1 MTRAI
6 TSTVTKAKHKKILK
20 LAKGYRGRSSNCYK
34 IAKQRVEK
42 GLQYAYRD
50 RRKRK
55 TEFRSLWNVRLNAA
69 LRQRGMIYSRFI
81 HMINQLG
88 IELNRK
94 MLSEMAMTSVVSFE
108 ALVAYVQAKF
118 SESKED
124 QVQAA

>member
-69 LRQRGMIYSRFI
+69 LRQRGMIYSKFI
-81 HMINQLG
+81 YMINQLG
-88 IELNRK
+88 IDLNRK
-94 MLSEMAMTSVVSFE
+94 MLSEMAMTSVASFD
-108 ALVAYVQAKF
+108 ALVVHVQAKF
-118 SESKED
+118 SESENN

>member
-6 TSTVTKAKHKKILK
+6 TSTVTKAKHRKILK

-55 TEFRSLWNVRLNAA
+55 SDFRAMWNIRLNAA
-69 LRQRGMIYSRFI
+69 LRQRGLIYSRFI
-81 HMINQLG
+81 HMLNQAGVL
-88 IELNRK
+88 LNRK
-94 MLSEMAMTSVVSFE
+94 MLSDMAVTSPMSFD
-108 ALVAYVQAKF
+108 ALVQMVRHSVATEN
-118 SESKED
+118 SL
-124 QVQAA
+124 AA